1 MRRQFESNYLA
12 QLAEKLLATPAAFPH
27 AVSLSD
33 SSFFC
38 TQVPMNLTRF
48 TQRISVIISPFLL
61 F

>member
-12 QLAEKLLATPAAFPH
+12 QLTKKLLATPAAFPH

-33 SSFFC
+33 SSFSC
-38 TQVPMNLTRF
+38 TQVRMNLTRF
-48 TQRISVIISPFLL
+48 TLRIGVIISPFLL